1 MRPKKLQA
9 EALGTADLKRGNAA
23 KLFTKLFAFDIRWF
37 YKHIGRYSHVDYE
50 REVYGDDDD
59 EDILPTLDY
68 CPEEAEETETFIDD
82 GYDFDEDDEDYRT
95 PGSMLHHNCD
105 RDKYF
110 A

>member
-1 MRPKKLQA
+1 MKPKKRQT
-9 EALGTADLKRGNAA
+9 EALGTAYLKRDNAE
-23 KLFTKLFAFDIRWF
+23 KLFTKLFAFDIRWL
-37 YKHIGRYSHVDYE
+37 YRHVDYE
-50 REVYGDDDD
+50 KEVYGDDDD

-68 CPEEAEETETFIDD
+68 GPEEEEETGTFIDD

-95 PGSMLHHNCD
+95 PGSVLHHNCD